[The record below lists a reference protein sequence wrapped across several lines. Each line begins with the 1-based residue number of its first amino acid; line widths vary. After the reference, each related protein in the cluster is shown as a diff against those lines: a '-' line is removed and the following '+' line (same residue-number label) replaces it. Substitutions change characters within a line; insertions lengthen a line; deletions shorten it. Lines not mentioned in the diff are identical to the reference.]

1 MKLYFAPGACS
12 LAPRIVIGEAG
23 LNAEFV
29 RVDLATKKTEH
40 GEDFLQI
47 NGKGYVPALRRDDG
61 SVLTE
66 VSAILQY
73 LADQNPTAGLA
84 PAAGSA
90 DRYRLQEW
98 LGFISTELHKG
109 LGTLYNPVMPKEA
122 KALFK
127 QGVEGRLQWLAAQ
140 LQDKEFVMGNQFTV
154 ADAYLFTVLNWAP
167 WLQVDL
173 AAWPAVHAYHARM
186 AGRPQIVAALSA
198 EGLLQ

>member
-40 GEDFLQI
+40 GENFLQV
-47 NGKGYVPALRRDDG
+47 NGKGYVPALMLDDG

-73 LADQNPTAGLA
+73 LADQRPAAELV

-90 DRYRLQEW
+90 QRYRLLEW

-109 LGTLYNPVMPKEA
+109 MGALYNPAMPEQA
-122 KALFK
+122 KVLFK
-127 QGVEGRLQWLAAQ
+127 QRVKDRVQWLAPQ
-140 LQDKEFVMGNQFTV
+140 LQDKQFLMGSRFTV

-167 WLQVDL
+167 WLQLDL
-173 AAWPAVHAYHARM
+173 AAWPAVQAYHARV
-186 AGRPQIVAALSA
+186 AGRPAVAAALSA
-198 EGLLQ
+198 EGLVK